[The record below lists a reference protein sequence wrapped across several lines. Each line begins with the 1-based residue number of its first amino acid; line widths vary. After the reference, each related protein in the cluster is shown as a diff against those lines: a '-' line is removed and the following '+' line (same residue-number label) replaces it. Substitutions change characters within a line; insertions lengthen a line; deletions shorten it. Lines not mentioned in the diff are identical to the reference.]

1 MRPGA
6 GPRVMLLLPPSPCGK
21 NVGPRMSKQLERIG
35 LVAGTTMVSRVL
47 GLIRDMLTA
56 AVFGTT
62 ALASAFYTAFT
73 LPNLFRRLLGEGA
86 LTAAFVP
93 TLNEELE
100 RRQRA
105 GAFELVSQVAS
116 WLLVAT
122 LAVVAVSMLVL
133 GSGWWEGG
141 AAALGAAP
149 ETIARWRLGAEL
161 AVWLFPYMV
170 FVCLAAAFSAALQTL
185 ERFLEPALSPI
196 WLNLA
201 MIAALVGGT
210 WGGWAADGDT
220 RIRLLCGGVLV
231 GGFFQ
236 MAVPA
241 VALVREGWRPRLD
254 LRRSEQMR
262 AIVGLMGPTVLGS
275 AVYLINMALLRLVG
289 LSLNDAAVSLLNLAT
304 RLMELP
310 IGVFAVAVSTVVF
323 PLISRQA
330 AQGDWSAFAA
340 SYRRG
345 MRLILA
351 VNIPAAVGLAL
362 LAEPIIRLLF
372 QRGAFDAADT
382 GAMVPV
388 LAVFAAG
395 LPFFSF
401 VNLVL
406 RAFYARKDTRTPVR
420 AALLSFAVN
429 LGLGLLLMGPL
440 STVGLALASNLAIV
454 AQAWYLQARLA
465 RGDPALA
472 FHHLWRDLLKIA
484 AGVVAMAVV
493 VWGTRTVFTLMLQ
506 ASWWCDVVV
515 LAAGIPLGIAVYGA
529 TLWGLRIE
537 GRDELPGLA
546 DRFMVRLGLRRG

>member
-1 MRPGA
+1 M
-6 GPRVMLLLPPSPCGK
+6 VLLPGVAAGE
-21 NVGPRMSKQLERIG
+21 NVAPHMSKNLERIG

-93 TLNEELE
+93 TLNEELA

-116 WLLVAT
+116 WLLVVT
-122 LAVVAVSMLVL
+122 VAVVAVAMLVL
-133 GSGWWEGG
+133 GWGWWEG
-141 AAALGAAP
+141 AATALGAAP

-201 MIAALVGGT
+201 MIAALAGGA

-220 RIRLLCGGVLV
+220 RVRLLCAGVLV

-241 VALVREGWRPRLD
+241 AALMREGWRPRLD
-254 LRRSEQMR
+254 LRRSAQVR
-262 AIVGLMGPTVLGS
+262 AIVALMGPTVVGS

-330 AQGDWSAFAA
+330 AQGDWAAFAA

-345 MRLILA
+345 MRLILV
-351 VNIPAAVGLAL
+351 VNIPAAAGLVL

-372 QRGAFDAADT
+372 QRGAFHAADT
-382 GAMVPV
+382 GAMAPV

-420 AALLSFAVN
+420 AALLSFVVN
-429 LGLGLLLMGPL
+429 IGLGLLLMGPL
-440 STVGLALASNLAIV
+440 STVGLALASNLAV
-454 AQAWYLQARLA
+454 VVQAWFLQTRLA
-465 RGDPALA
+465 RGDQALA

-484 AGVVAMAVV
+484 AGVAAMAAA
-493 VWGTRTVFTLMLQ
+493 VWLGRLILEAWLPAARLRDIML
-506 ASWWCDVVV
+506 
-515 LAAGIPLGIAVYGA
+515 LATMIPVGAAVYGLV
-529 TLWGLRIE
+529 LWGLRLD
-537 GRDELPGLA
+537 GREELPALA
-546 DRFMVRLGLRRG
+546 GRVLSRFGLRRG

>member
-1 MRPGA
+1 
-6 GPRVMLLLPPSPCGK
+6 
-21 NVGPRMSKQLERIG
+21 MSKQLERIG
-35 LVAGTTMVSRVL
+35 LVAGLTMVSRVL
-47 GLIRDMLTA
+47 GLVRDMLTA

-100 RRQRA
+100 QRQRA
-105 GAFELVSQVAS
+105 GAFALVSQVAS
-116 WLLVAT
+116 WLLVVT
-122 LAVVAVSMLVL
+122 LVVVAAAMLVL
-133 GSGWWEGG
+133 GTGWWAGPV
-141 AAALGAAP
+141 AALGAAP

-201 MIAALVGGT
+201 MIAALVGGA
-210 WGGWAADGDT
+210 WGGWAADGGL
-220 RIRLLCGGVLV
+220 RIRLLCAGVLV

-241 VALVREGWRPRLD
+241 AALMREGWRPRLD
-254 LRRSEQMR
+254 LRRSAQMR
-262 AIVGLMGPTVLGS
+262 AIVALMAPTVVGS

-323 PLISRQA
+323 PLIARQA
-330 AQGDWSAFAA
+330 AQGDWRAFAE

-345 MRLILA
+345 MRLILV
-351 VNIPAAVGLAL
+351 VNIPAAAGLVL

-372 QRGAFDAADT
+372 ERGAFHAADT

-406 RAFYARKDTRTPVR
+406 RAFYARKDMRTPVR
-420 AALLSFAVN
+420 AAVLSFAVN
-429 LGLGLLLMGPL
+429 IGLGLALMGPL
-440 STVGLALASNLAIV
+440 STVGLALASNVAVV

-465 RGDPALA
+465 RCDPALA
-472 FHHLWRDLLKIA
+472 FRPLWRDLLKIA
-484 AGVVAMAVV
+484 AGVAAMALA
-493 VWGTRTVFTLMLQ
+493 VWGERLLLEALVSP
-506 ASWWCDVVV
+506 AWWRDIVV
-515 LAAGIPLGIAVYGA
+515 LATGIPLGVACYGA
-529 TLWGLRIE
+529 VLWGLRIE
-537 GRDELPGLA
+537 GRAELPALA
-546 DRFMVRLGLRRG
+546 GRLVARLGLLRG

>member
-1 MRPGA
+1 
-6 GPRVMLLLPPSPCGK
+6 
-21 NVGPRMSKQLERIG
+21 MSKQLARIG
-35 LVAGTTMVSRVL
+35 LVAGMTMVSRVL
-47 GLIRDMLTA
+47 GLIRDILTA

-62 ALASAFYTAFT
+62 ALASAFFTAFT

-93 TLNEELE
+93 TLNEELA

-116 WLLVAT
+116 WLLVVT
-122 LAVVAVSMLVL
+122 VGVVAVSMAAL
-133 GSGWWEGG
+133 GGGWWEG
-141 AAALGAAP
+141 AASALGAEP
-149 ETIARWRLGAEL
+149 GTIARWRLGAEL

-201 MIAALVGGT
+201 MIAALVGGA
-210 WGGWAADGDT
+210 WGGWATDGDT
-220 RIRLLCGGVLV
+220 RIRLLCAGVLV

-241 VALVREGWRPRLD
+241 AALMREGWRPRLD
-254 LRRSEQMR
+254 LRRSAQVR
-262 AIVGLMGPTVLGS
+262 AIVGLMAPTVVGS
-275 AVYLINMALLRLVG
+275 AVYLINLSLVRFVG
-289 LSLNDAAVSLLNLAT
+289 LSLNDAAVTLLNMAT

-323 PLISRQA
+323 PLISRHA
-330 AQGDWSAFAA
+330 AQGDWPAFGA

-345 MRLILA
+345 MRLILV
-351 VNIPAAVGLAL
+351 VNVPAAAGLVL

-372 QRGAFDAADT
+372 QRGAFHAQDT

-420 AALLSFAVN
+420 AAVLSFIVN
-429 LGLGLLLMGPL
+429 IGLGFALMGPL
-440 STVGLALASNLAIV
+440 STVGLALASNLAVV

-465 RGDPALA
+465 RSDDGLA
-472 FHHLWRDLLKIA
+472 FHHLWRDLLKIL
-484 AGVVAMAVV
+484 AGVVAMAAVV
-493 VWGTRTVFTLMLQ
+493 EAGLLVARWWMPATRVR
-506 ASWWCDVVV
+506 DIVI
-515 LAAGIPLGIAVYGA
+515 LATAIPLGVAAYGA
-529 TLWGLRIE
+529 ALWLLRIE
-537 GRDELPGLA
+537 GREELPALGARLLS
-546 DRFMVRLGLRRG
+546 RFGLRRIR

>member
-1 MRPGA
+1 MIRTCVFRIVA
-6 GPRVMLLLPPSPCGK
+6 EYSLCMSK
-21 NVGPRMSKQLERIG
+21 NVSLERIG

-105 GAFELVSQVAS
+105 GAFALVSQVTS
-116 WLLVAT
+116 WLLLVT
-122 LAVVAVSMLVL
+122 LAGVAVSMLVL

-210 WGGWAADGDT
+210 WGGWAAEGGT

-241 VALVREGWRPRLD
+241 VALVREGWRPRWD
-254 LRRSEQMR
+254 LRRSDQVR
-262 AIVGLMGPTVLGS
+262 AIIGLMGPTVVGS

-345 MRLILA
+345 MRLILV
-351 VNIPAAVGLAL
+351 VNIPAAAGLVL

-372 QRGAFDAADT
+372 QRGAFHSSDT

-429 LGLGLLLMGPL
+429 IGLGLLLMAPL

-465 RGDPALA
+465 HGDRALA

-484 AGVVAMAVV
+484 AGVAAMALA
-493 VWGTRTVFTLMLQ
+493 VWGGRTVVMMLLP
-506 ASWWCDVVV
+506 ALWWRDVVV

-529 TLWGLRIE
+529 TLWALRIE
-537 GRDELPGLA
+537 GREELPVLA
-546 DRFMVRLGLRRG
+546 DRFLARLGLRHG

>member
-1 MRPGA
+1 
-6 GPRVMLLLPPSPCGK
+6 
-21 NVGPRMSKQLERIG
+21 MSKNLERIG

-93 TLNEELE
+93 TLNEELA

-116 WLLVAT
+116 WLLVVTA
-122 LAVVAVSMLVL
+122 AVVAVSMLVL
-133 GSGWWEGG
+133 GSGWWEG
-141 AAALGAAP
+141 AATALGVSA

-201 MIAALVGGT
+201 MITALVGGA
-210 WGGWAADGDT
+210 WGGWATSGDI
-220 RIRLLCGGVLV
+220 RIRLLCAGVLV

-241 VALVREGWRPRLD
+241 AALMREGWRPRLD
-254 LRRSEQMR
+254 LRRSAQVR
-262 AIVGLMGPTVLGS
+262 AIVGLMAPTVVGS
-275 AVYLINMALLRLVG
+275 AVYLINLSLVRFVG

-323 PLISRQA
+323 PLISRHA
-330 AQGDWSAFAA
+330 AQGDWEAFAA

-345 MRLILA
+345 MRLILV
-351 VNIPAAVGLAL
+351 VNIPAAAGLVL

-372 QRGAFDAADT
+372 QRGAFHASDT
-382 GAMVPV
+382 GAMAPV

-420 AALLSFAVN
+420 AALLSFVVN
-429 LGLGLLLMGPL
+429 IGLGLALMGPL
-440 STVGLALASNLAIV
+440 STVGLALASNLAV
-454 AQAWYLQARLA
+454 VVQAWFLQVKLA
-465 RGDPALA
+465 RTDRALA

-484 AGVVAMAVV
+484 GGAVAMA
-493 VWGTRTVFTLMLQ
+493 L
-506 ASWWCDVVV
+506 AV
-515 LAAGIPLGIAVYGA
+515 LAGQMIVERLVPATRLRDIVGLATAIPLGVAVYGA
-529 TLWGLRIE
+529 VLWLLKME
-537 GRDELPGLA
+537 GRDELPALGGRVLA
-546 DRFMVRLGLRRG
+546 RFGLRRS